1 MARRWTGSVA
11 AYEES
16 FGELCAGTV
25 APLLAAAHLERSTA
39 VGIRVLDGGTGTGS
53 VAAVA
58 ASYGAEVTAV
68 DSDEAMLA
76 AASNRLPQ
84 ATCLAADVTDLP
96 FPDGRFDVVLAN
108 FVVNHLDDPR
118 AGMAELSRVL
128 AGDGALALTIWASG
142 PSVMKQLWDD
152 VIVASDVVP
161 PAAERL
167 PADKDFARTA
177 AGLRELVAGAGLVAV
192 QVRTVEWLLRI
203 NPDRFWAGPAAG
215 IAGIGSVVTAQRPQV
230 QARMKQQYDRLVQ
243 PLLVASQLEL
253 PSWALLASARK
264 PPEPCE
270 APCPLFQGKPDC
282 SPGR

>member
-1 MARRWTGSVA
+1 MDPGQVRLSLWPDKNLVRQLDATDWGNCGVTEPTPGRTSSVARRRTGSVA
-11 AYEES
+11 AYEKS
-16 FGELCAGTV
+16 FGKLCAGTV

-39 VGIRVLDGGTGTGS
+39 AGIRVLDAGTGTGS

-128 AGDGALALTIWASG
+128 AGDGAIALTIWASG

-152 VIVASDVVP
+152 VIVASAAVQPCRRLLSGCRLTRTSRVP
-161 PAAERL
+161 P
-167 PADKDFARTA
+167 PACVNWLR
-177 AGLRELVAGAGLVAV
+177 GLG
-192 QVRTVEWLLRI
+192 W
-203 NPDRFWAGPAAG
+203 
-215 IAGIGSVVTAQRPQV
+215 
-230 QARMKQQYDRLVQ
+230 
-243 PLLVASQLEL
+243 
-253 PSWALLASARK
+253 
-264 PPEPCE
+264 
-270 APCPLFQGKPDC
+270 
-282 SPGR
+282 

>member
-25 APLLAAAHLERSTA
+25 APLLAAAHLERSTGA
-39 VGIRVLDGGTGTGS
+39 GIRVLDAGTGTGS

-128 AGDGALALTIWASG
+128 VGDGAIALTIWASG
-142 PSVMKQLWDD
+142 PSVMNQLWDD
-152 VIVASDVVP
+152 VIVASDAVP

-177 AGLRELVAGAGLVAV
+177 AGLSELVAGAGLVAV

-215 IAGIGSVVTAQRPQV
+215 IAGIGSVVTAQTPQV

-264 PPEPCE
+264 P
-270 APCPLFQGKPDC
+270 A
-282 SPGR
+282 